1 MQKEQENLQ
10 RAKAI
15 LERRKSERDRLN
27 AYIHSVGNPH
37 AKNPDHFKRMRRPNM
52 EGMFGRPPWTA
63 SLRNDY
69 ETLIKLREKEIAV
82 ATLRIQNHKQL
93 PNKIIHSE
101 AKGENHT
108 NRRDEP
114 YLL

>member
-1 MQKEQENLQ
+1 MQREQENLQ

-15 LERRKSERDRLN
+15 LERRKNERDRLN
-27 AYIHSVGNPH
+27 AYMHSVGNPH

-52 EGMFGRPPWTA
+52 EGMFGRPPWTD

-82 ATLRIQNHKQL
+82 ATLRIENQKEL
-93 PNKIIHSE
+93 PTKSMHSE
-101 AKGENHT
+101 VKGRNHT
-108 NRRDEP
+108 NGRDES
-114 YLL
+114 YEM

>member
-1 MQKEQENLQ
+1 MQIEQENLQ
-10 RAKAI
+10 RAKEI

-27 AYIHSVGNPH
+27 AYMHSVADAH
-37 AKNPDHFKRMRRPNM
+37 AKHSEHFRGMRRPHT

-63 SLRNDY
+63 SLRSDY

-82 ATLRIQNHKQL
+82 ATLRIKNHKQL
-93 PNKIIHSE
+93 PNKSMNSE
-101 AKGENHT
+101 EKGTNHT
-108 NRRDEP
+108 NGRDES

>member
-1 MQKEQENLQ
+1 MQREQENLQ

-27 AYIHSVGNPH
+27 AYMHSVGNPH
-37 AKNPDHFKRMRRPNM
+37 AKHPDHFKRMRRPNV

-82 ATLRIQNHKQL
+82 ATLRIENQKQL
-93 PNKIIHSE
+93 PNQSMYSE
-101 AKGENHT
+101 AKGGNHT
-108 NRRDEP
+108 TGSDEF